1 MPYVSMAGARVSNE
15 RSFSLR
21 YGLAME
27 QSARERWNERRR
39 RDGFEPFPEIP
50 SEWLVEHRELLSGDG
65 RALDVA
71 CGDGRDALALSRL
84 GYDVD
89 AIDVSDVAI
98 DALRAAADQHALPI
112 RPRVVDLEREPL
124 PDNTYDAVV
133 CINYLQRDLFAQ
145 LEDALRP
152 GGLLIVETFGR
163 AHLDELGAD
172 FNPAYVL
179 ERNELLRAFPGL
191 HVVHYREGVTQ
202 RSGAP
207 RGVAS
212 IVAQRLR

>member
-1 MPYVSMAGARVSNE
+1 
-15 RSFSLR
+15 
-21 YGLAME
+21 ME
-27 QSARERWNERRR
+27 QGARERWNERRR
-39 RDGFEPFPEIP
+39 REGFEPFPEIP
-50 SEWLVEHRELLSGDG
+50 SEWLVEHRELLSGHG
-65 RALDVA
+65 RALDAA

-98 DALRAAADQHALPI
+98 AALRAAADQHALSI

-145 LEDALRP
+145 LEHALLP

>member
-1 MPYVSMAGARVSNE
+1 
-15 RSFSLR
+15 
-21 YGLAME
+21 ME
-27 QSARERWNERRR
+27 HSARERWNARRR

-50 SEWLVEHRELLSGDG
+50 SEWVVEHRELLSGHG

-71 CGDGRDALALSRL
+71 CGEGRDALALARL

-89 AIDVSDVAI
+89 AIDVSDIAI
-98 DALRAAADQHALPI
+98 DALRAAADQRALPI
-112 RPRVVDLEREPL
+112 CPRIVDLEREPL

-145 LEDALRP
+145 LERALRP

-163 AHLDELGAD
+163 AHIDELGAD
-172 FNPAYVL
+172 FNQAYVL